1 MAEFVL
7 GRIVLAVA
15 TILDSLLSL
24 YFWIVLIAAL
34 LSWVNPDPRNPIVR
48 FLYAVTEPVLYQ
60 IRRRLPFVFAGGI
73 DFSPLVLILAIQFT
87 KIVLVQ
93 SLYRLA
99 FEITGGVAGSLHA
112 AL

>member
-48 FLYAVTEPVLYQ
+48 FLYGVTEPVLFQ
-60 IRRRLPFVFAGGI
+60 IRRRIPFVYASGI
-73 DFSPLVLILAIQFT
+73 DLSPLLLMVAIYFVRT
-87 KIVLVQ
+87 VVVG
-93 SLYRLA
+93 SLYELA
-99 FEITGGVAGSLHA
+99 QRITVEAGHWPPVC
-112 AL
+112 

>member
-1 MAEFVL
+1 MFVFANL
-7 GRIVLAVA
+7 LTAVA
-15 TILDSLLSL
+15 GALGLILTL
-24 YFWIVLIAAL
+24 YMYIVIARALI
-34 LSWVNPDPRNPIVR
+34 SWVNPDPRNPIVR

-73 DFSPLVLILAIQFT
+73 DFSPLILILAIQFT

-99 FEITGGVAGSLHA
+99 FEIRAAVGPLHA
-112 AL
+112 G